1 MPDATKKRPAKRL
14 KDAEIFTLAAEYERQ
29 AEIEGRAKKTKQ
41 GVQKS
46 LCEELEARKTSSL
59 TADDGTKVTRVQ
71 TENVIVHGDTLYG
84 DLSPAQRRM
93 AYDRHLPFAELPAD
107 AQKAVAAL
115 LKEMGHTKAIK
126 VALNTTKLSEAVQN
140 GKIDADVVAEHTDIT
155 KNAPYIRISHG
166 TGD

>member
-1 MPDATKKRPAKRL
+1 MPTKKAAAKRL

-29 AEIEGRAKKTKQ
+29 AEIEGRAKKAKQ

-46 LCEELEARKTSSL
+46 LCEELEARKTTSL

-71 TENVIVHGDTLYG
+71 TENVIVDGDALYG
-84 DLSPAQRRM
+84 SLTPRQRKL
-93 AYDRHLPFAELPAD
+93 AYDRTLDFGSVPVEV
-107 AQKAVAAL
+107 QKALAQL
-115 LKEMGHTKAIK
+115 LKDLGYSKAIGHR
-126 VALNTTKLSEAVQN
+126 LNLSALSEAVQS